1 MAETRFGT
9 FDDLMDQAVP
19 ERRPVARRLREM
31 VLDVDPE
38 ATEVVRLGDNAATY
52 GLGPKKMSEGY
63 AYIMPHKK
71 WVNLGFYNGAAL
83 DDPAGLLEGTGKKL
97 RHVKVRS
104 MEDAEKPVLRSLVA
118 AALAER
124 KKALGR

>member
-63 AYIMPHKK
+63 AYIMPHMN

-83 DDPAGLLEGTGKKL
+83 DYPAGLLEGTGKKL
-97 RHVKVRS
+97 RHVKVLS